1 MLTLKLNNET
11 ITLAS
16 TLLLKDALNHWG
28 YQDGP
33 YAVAINQ
40 TFIPKSRYSM
50 TVLNNNDHIEIV
62 SPMQGG

>member
-11 ITLAS
+11 ITLAN
-16 TLLLKDALNHWG
+16 TPLLKDALTHWG

-40 TFIPKSRYSM
+40 IFIPKSRYSM
-50 TVLNNNDHIEIV
+50 TVLTNNDHIEIV